1 MYFQC
6 QHVLQVSLGEKGAL
20 LLSSFGAATYILAHF
35 LLTSC
40 RMQGIRKCPFGTT
53 SVRTAP
59 LVKRDELYMPG
70 PAHYHQ
76 QSQSQGEQGG
86 GEEGKGANSKPQR
99 LSHTFAS
106 TSKRLYSPPSIVTV
120 SLHNTPFIMIIMTTF
135 CITLMINFNPLNIMT
150 MFCNK

>member
-1 MYFQC
+1 MPTC
-6 QHVLQVSLGEKGAL
+6 SLGEKESAFTQQL
-20 LLSSFGAATYILAHF
+20 WSSKHTYMPKHCQKLCNTCYCIPRQEKAHF
-35 LLTSC
+35 PLTSC

-70 PAHYHQ
+70 PGHYHQ
-76 QSQSQGEQGG
+76 QSQPQGEQGG
-86 GEEGKGANSKPQR
+86 GEGGKGANSKPQR

-120 SLHNTPFIMIIMTTF
+120 SLHNTHLIINDHF
-135 CITLMINFNPLNIMT
+135 LC
-150 MFCNK
+150 

>member
-1 MYFQC
+1 MFQ
-6 QHVLQVSLGEKGAL
+6 V
-20 LLSSFGAATYILAHF
+20 ILEEEREHF
-35 LLTSC
+35 YYNLKNKPHFPFTSC

-59 LVKRDELYMPG
+59 LVKRDELYLPG
-70 PAHYHQ
+70 PGHYHQ
-76 QSQSQGEQGG
+76 QSQPQGEQQGG

-120 SLHNTPFIMIIMTTF
+120 GLHSTLIMTVNVNDHF
-135 CITLMINFNPLNIMT
+135 LC
-150 MFCNK
+150 